1 MQSSPIKCQ
10 NQIKAI
16 AKANICNVGTQGGK
30 SQKKKKIPIDTIELY
45 NNLIAV
51 RTINTHAHSTSGI
64 LEF

>member
-1 MQSSPIKCQ
+1 MWELREE
-10 NQIKAI
+10 NL
-16 AKANICNVGTQGGK
+16 
-30 SQKKKKIPIDTIELY
+30 KKKKIPIDTIEMY